1 VSRLYLRYPTH
12 QKSCCD
18 DLGAG
23 SNVPQETP
31 SSQRAKYLPHELYQ
45 SSVIRLQSVGV
56 NATAHS
62 ATKISTVSAMCPNS
76 QRVRSSSQFTG
87 ILVQLLVTTLVG
99 STRMNPDPPDETASG
114 QLRTPILIG
123 ESKSY
128 DGSGG
133 GVPTDPTGERRNR
146 QFAQH
151 FRSLRSCLSN
161 LSEESGLKKVMS
173 DAAIARQAIA
183 GRMNR

>member
-1 VSRLYLRYPTH
+1 MHAPRRCTIRA
-12 QKSCCD
+12 D
-18 DLGAG
+18 F
-23 SNVPQETP
+23 TP
-31 SSQRAKYLPHELYQ
+31 DS
-45 SSVIRLQSVGV
+45 
-56 NATAHS
+56 
-62 ATKISTVSAMCPNS
+62 
-76 QRVRSSSQFTG
+76 
-87 ILVQLLVTTLVG
+87 
-99 STRMNPDPPDETASG
+99 PDETASG

-161 LSEESGLKKVMS
+161 LSEESGF
-173 DAAIARQAIA
+173 IALPPTLWFTLDNTEVSVRSRDS
-183 GRMNR
+183 GGG

>member
-1 VSRLYLRYPTH
+1 MKNSA
-12 QKSCCD
+12 SC
-18 DLGAG
+18 
-23 SNVPQETP
+23 
-31 SSQRAKYLPHELYQ
+31 
-45 SSVIRLQSVGV
+45 I
-56 NATAHS
+56 
-62 ATKISTVSAMCPNS
+62 
-76 QRVRSSSQFTG
+76 
-87 ILVQLLVTTLVG
+87 
-99 STRMNPDPPDETASG
+99 PDPSPFPPDSPDETASG

-161 LSEESGLKKVMS
+161 LSEESGIKYFEKS
-173 DAAIARQAIA
+173 PNRIDFAEGAIA
-183 GRMNR
+183 GTSWLIV

>member
-1 VSRLYLRYPTH
+1 MVALAELTLLA
-12 QKSCCD
+12 
-18 DLGAG
+18 DL
-23 SNVPQETP
+23 TP
-31 SSQRAKYLPHELYQ
+31 DS
-45 SSVIRLQSVGV
+45 
-56 NATAHS
+56 
-62 ATKISTVSAMCPNS
+62 
-76 QRVRSSSQFTG
+76 
-87 ILVQLLVTTLVG
+87 
-99 STRMNPDPPDETASG
+99 PDETASG

-161 LSEESGLKKVMS
+161 LSEESGLITV
-173 DAAIARQAIA
+173 AAKWCIR
-183 GRMNR
+183 